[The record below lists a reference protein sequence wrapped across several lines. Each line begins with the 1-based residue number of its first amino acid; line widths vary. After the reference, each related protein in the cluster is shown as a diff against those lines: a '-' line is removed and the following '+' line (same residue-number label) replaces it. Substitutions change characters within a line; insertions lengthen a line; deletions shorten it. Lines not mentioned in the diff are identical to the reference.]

1 MSNSKILV
9 LGKGYLGEK
18 VGQGLGASIS
28 GRYISSYAG
37 AESEIKKFRPKI
49 IINCIGV
56 TGRRN
61 VDDCELEKDKTL
73 AANSF
78 LPLILAEVALRN
90 KMRLVHISS
99 GCIFHYDYS
108 KDSPITEEGQP
119 DFFELFYS
127 RTKIYSETPLKML
140 SAKYPILI
148 VRPRILLDNK
158 PHSRNLLTKLIKYR
172 KVINIP
178 NSVTYLPDFIKALKH
193 LIRINASGIY
203 NVVNK
208 GALSYP
214 ELMRIYKK
222 YVPGF
227 NYSVVSFPK
236 LNLVRTNLILSTR
249 KLEKNGFRVRPVK
262 GILEECV
269 REYVRY

>member
-1 MSNSKILV
+1 MSKSKILV
-9 LGKGYLGEK
+9 LGRGYLGEK
-18 VGQGLGASIS
+18 VARELGASIT
-28 GRYISSYAG
+28 GRHISSYAG
-37 AESEIKKFRPKI
+37 AESEIKKFRPKV

-61 VDDCELEKDKTL
+61 VDDCELKKDKAL
-73 AANSF
+73 VANSF

-90 KMRLVHISS
+90 KIRLVHISS

-119 DFFELFYS
+119 DFFGLFYS
-127 RTKIYSETPLKML
+127 RTKIYSEAPLKIL
-140 SAKYPILI
+140 STKYPILI
-148 VRPRILLDNK
+148 VRLRIPLDNK
-158 PHSRNLLTKLIKYR
+158 PHPRNLLTKLIKYR

-193 LIRINASGIY
+193 LIRINACGIY

-208 GALSYP
+208 GGLFYP
-214 ELMRIYKK
+214 DLMRIYKK

-227 NYSVVSFPK
+227 NYNVVSFQK

-249 KLEKNGFRVRPVK
+249 KLEKSGFRVRPVK

-269 REYVRY
+269 REYVKY